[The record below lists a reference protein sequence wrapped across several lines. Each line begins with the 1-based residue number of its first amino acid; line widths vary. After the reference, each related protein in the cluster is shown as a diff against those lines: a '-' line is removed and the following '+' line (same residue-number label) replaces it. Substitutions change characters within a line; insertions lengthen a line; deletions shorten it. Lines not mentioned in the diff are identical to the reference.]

1 MKENIIVK
9 THLKNKNMKTLYGLF
24 CISSLIVFIIALTVY
39 FMDGVII
46 FGIVTLI
53 LQNAYYNSK

>member
-1 MKENIIVK
+1 
-9 THLKNKNMKTLYGLF
+9 MKTLYGLF